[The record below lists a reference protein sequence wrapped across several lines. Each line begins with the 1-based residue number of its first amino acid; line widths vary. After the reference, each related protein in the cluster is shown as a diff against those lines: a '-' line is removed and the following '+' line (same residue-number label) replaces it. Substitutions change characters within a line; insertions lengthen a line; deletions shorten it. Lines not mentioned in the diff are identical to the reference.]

1 MNQKG
6 ARGSD
11 GIDGRRWVD
20 PPLSYSTTSKWLLHC
35 GAVDHLHLHYET
47 EISPNFVCFK
57 NSKCFDNNNNNNLK
71 V

>member
-1 MNQKG
+1 MESM
-6 ARGSD
+6 AAD
-11 GIDGRRWVD
+11 GWI
-20 PPLSYSTTSKWLLHC
+20 PPYHTLPQVSGYC